1 MTFLLVKRGVVF
13 GAVYGLIGML
23 IILLGSRIA
32 QSLGSGAA
40 SATSPTLDAFLEI
53 SAFFVGALCGLFLGF
68 LSGASAGLAFGLL
81 VRSSMY
87 RSPGSESRR
96 TLLGALTGA
105 ISGLVAL
112 AALMALGSPSSL
124 TPLSPLLGWVLFVI
138 VPPMVVFS
146 VVWWETNKLLLG
158 KSTTRS

>member
-1 MTFLLVKRGVVF
+1 MRSIDSSRSNQSYWGIVRHMTFLLVKRGVVF

-32 QSLGSGAA
+32 HSPGSGAA

-53 SAFFVGALCGLFLGF
+53 SAFFVGALFGLFLGL
-68 LSGASAGLAFGLL
+68 LSGASAGLVLGLL

-87 RSPGSESRR
+87 NSPSSGSRR
-96 TLLGALTGA
+96 TQFGALIGA

-112 AALMALGSPSSL
+112 AALIAL
-124 TPLSPLLGWVLFVI
+124 
-138 VPPMVVFS
+138 
-146 VVWWETNKLLLG
+146 
-158 KSTTRS
+158 